1 MSKLMDGVGVG
12 AVILCLHDQDIGVV
26 LDTYPW
32 RHEAAV
38 FWNKDGLCES
48 ETVTNFNS
56 HVFKILVKGKE

>member
-1 MSKLMDGVGVG
+1 MSKLMDGVEVG

-32 RHEAAV
+32 RSEAAV

-48 ETVTNFNS
+48 EGVTKTNS
-56 HVFKILVKGKE
+56 HVFKVLIKGKE